1 MLSVGATIQT
11 TILADKLFVYYLLEP
26 LGMREERIRALVK
39 YLSPATVAKKT
50 GLDRRRWGTVAHNL
64 KVKVRIEDMDALLD
78 AFPEY
83 ELWLWKGEVDP
94 AKGQI
99 SPAYEEADLKLAG
112 QEAGSR

>member
-1 MLSVGATIQT
+1 
-11 TILADKLFVYYLLEP
+11 
-26 LGMREERIRALVK
+26 MREDRIRALVK
-39 YLSPATVAKKT
+39 YLSPAMVAKKT

-64 KVKVRIEDMDALLD
+64 KVKVRIEDLDALIE

-94 AKGQI
+94 GQGQI
-99 SPAYEEADLKLAG
+99 SPAYAEADLKLAG

>member
-1 MLSVGATIQT
+1 
-11 TILADKLFVYYLLEP
+11 
-26 LGMREERIRALVK
+26 MREERIRALVK
-39 YLSPATVAKKT
+39 YLSPAVVAKKT

-83 ELWLWKGEVDP
+83 ELWIWKGDVEP

-99 SPAYEEADLKLAG
+99 SPAYAEADLKLEG
-112 QEAGSR
+112 QNADSK